1 MTTAQSTVRKELEAT
16 PALVGKGAHDG
27 LAASAEGMM
36 GRHWVIPKGQS
47 DNKKHYFRGA
57 WLAQLVE
64 YATLDLRVRSSSPVL
79 GIKIT

>member
-1 MTTAQSTVRKELEAT
+1 MTTAQSTVLKELEAT

-47 DNKKHYFRGA
+47 DKKHYFRGA

-64 YATLDLRVRSSSPVL
+64 YAILDLRVRSSSPVL
-79 GIKIT
+79 DIKIT